1 MKDFGQVLVEKTEG
15 IVEQWVDAV
24 RQDRQIESAD
34 DLSATAI
41 RNHIPHVLAAMA
53 TVLCESQDSNVSEL
67 VAASLNH
74 GVLRAEQGFDSREIA
89 REYRLLRSEI
99 FTALQPD
106 LLQAQPAV
114 IIRSFRLIDVVVDE
128 AIAQCFK
135 SYVEERLRE
144 FEQLQ
149 SQLALTNQELT
160 RLVRTSQENL
170 SLLAHELKTPLNSII
185 GYSELFLRQ
194 QQQLE
199 AKDNV
204 PSIENIERVL
214 RHGRDLLRL
223 INNVL
228 ELSRYEA
235 GNMQLHLTTVD
246 VRLVINSVME
256 MLEPLALAKGLT
268 LDIDYDAAPVT
279 ITTDPLRLQQVIT
292 NLVSNAIRYTNIG
305 TIHVQC
311 HRLPDQH
318 WSIAIADTGLGI
330 SPEDQARVFDPYFRV
345 NEHSPSAL
353 PESTGLGLAIVAR
366 LVQLL
371 QGQIQLVSELH
382 VGSTFTVVFPQ
393 HVADSSQTV
402 SVPSL
407 AVEAFNHH
415 RQ

>member
-1 MKDFGQVLVEKTEG
+1 MKDFGRILVEKTEA
-15 IVEQWVDAV
+15 IVEQWVEAV
-24 RQDRQIESAD
+24 HQDQHIESAD
-34 DLSATAI
+34 DLSPTAI

-53 TVLCESQDSNVSEL
+53 TVLCESQDSNVQEL

-74 GVLRAEQGFDSREIA
+74 GIWRAEQGFDPREIA

-99 FTALQPD
+99 FTALQTE
-106 LLQAQPAV
+106 LLQAEPAA
-114 IIRSFRLIDVVVDE
+114 IIRAFRLIDVVVDE

-144 FEQLQ
+144 LDQLQ

-194 QQQLE
+194 QQRQQFE
-199 AKDNV
+199 VKDNF

-214 RHGRDLLRL
+214 RHGRGLLRL

-235 GNMQLHLTTVD
+235 GNMQLQLTEID
-246 VRLVINSVME
+246 VRLVVNSVME
-256 MLEPLALAKGLT
+256 MLEPVALAKGLI
-268 LDIDYDAAPVT
+268 LDIDYDAAPAK
-279 ITTDPLRLQQVIT
+279 IATDPLRLQQVIT
-292 NLVSNAIRYTNIG
+292 NLISNAIRYTDTG
-305 TIHVQC
+305 TVHVQC
-311 HRLPDQH
+311 HSLPDQH

-330 SPEDQARVFDPYFRV
+330 SSEDQVRVFDPYFRV
-345 NEHSPSAL
+345 NDHSPSVL

-393 HVADSSQTV
+393 HISAAN
-402 SVPSL
+402 PSIGL
-407 AVEAFNHH
+407 TSLV
-415 RQ
+415 R

>member
-24 RQDRQIESAD
+24 RRDRQIESAD
-34 DLSATAI
+34 DLSVTAI
-41 RNHIPHVLAAMA
+41 RNHIPHVLTAMA
-53 TVLCESQDSNVSEL
+53 TVLCESQDNNVQEL
-67 VAASLNH
+67 VAASLTH
-74 GVLRAEQGFDSREIA
+74 GVLRAEQGFDPREIA

-99 FTALQPD
+99 FTALQNK
-106 LLQAQPAV
+106 LLQAEPAA
-114 IIRSFRLIDVVVDE
+114 IIRAFRLIDVVVDE

-144 FEQLQ
+144 LEQLQ
-149 SQLALTNQELT
+149 SHLTLTNQELT
-160 RLVRTSQENL
+160 RLVRTGQENL

-194 QQQLE
+194 QQRQQLE
-199 AKDNV
+199 VKDNF

-214 RHGRDLLRL
+214 RHGRGLLRL

-235 GNMQLHLTTVD
+235 GNMQLHLATVD
-246 VRLVINSVME
+246 IRSVINSVIE
-256 MLEPLALAKGLT
+256 MLEPVALAKGVA
-268 LDIDYDAAPVT
+268 LDIDYDAAPAT

-305 TIHVQC
+305 RIHVQC
-311 HRLPDQH
+311 HSLPDQR

-345 NEHSPSAL
+345 NDHSASAL

-382 VGSTFTVVFPQ
+382 IGSTFTVVFPQ
-393 HVADSSQTV
+393 HVSASSQAV
-402 SVPSL
+402 SAANVV
-407 AVEAFNHH
+407 VEA
-415 RQ
+415 